1 MTNMQTPYQLPHDF
15 LPIANP
21 DVSKQVIDF
30 KEVGLPEY
38 EDYYACVLDNVFIAD
53 ECATLIQAVKAQT
66 NGEWQQ
72 ATINSGF
79 SGQEV
84 DSETRLC
91 GRIIW
96 DNADL
101 AAKIWARCQEH
112 LAEIHTVKD
121 APHITGPGL
130 LTKGWRFGVVGLNP
144 SMRFLRYSDG
154 NYFKRESCNWM

>member
-1 MTNMQTPYQLPHDF
+1 MTKMQAPYQLPHNF
-15 LPIANP
+15 LAIANP
-21 DVSKQVIDF
+21 CVSKHVIDF
-30 KEVGLPEY
+30 EKVGLPEY
-38 EDYYACVLDNVFIAD
+38 EGYYACILDNVFTAE
-53 ECATLIQAVKAQT
+53 ECAIMIQAVQAQT

-79 SGQEV
+79 TGQEV

-112 LAEIHTVKD
+112 VPEIHQVKD
-121 APHITGPGL
+121 APHITGAGL
-130 LTKGWRFGVVGLNP
+130 LMKGWRFGLVGLNS
-144 SMRFLRYSDG
+144 SMRFLRYFDG
-154 NYFKRESCNWM
+154 NYFRRESRI